1 MKRVLLTDH
10 PWNDVEIERGILE
23 SAGIEFVEAEPR
35 SGIDRCRELAQ
46 DVAAIMTC
54 WAPVP
59 RELIEAPKAL
69 EIIARMGVG
78 VDNIDLQAAAE
89 TGAVVT
95 NVPDYCI
102 EEVSDHVVAL
112 VHAWARGITFY
123 DNDVRQGRWRP
134 GAAQLHRVRD
144 LTIGVVGLGRI
155 GRRTAEKFAALGCA
169 IVATGRSGR
178 QASANS
184 AIESVDL
191 PTLLERADVVTLH
204 IPLTG
209 ETRHMVNGA
218 FLSQMKAGSLL
229 VNTARGA
236 LVDTAA
242 LVESLSSHL
251 GGAALDVW
259 EDEPVIPDELRAF
272 PNVLLTP
279 HVSFSSARSLADLR
293 RRATEE
299 VVRVL
304 TGQPAVHPLSPL

>member
-10 PWNDVEIERGILE
+10 PWEDVEIERGILE
-23 SAGIEFVEAEPR
+23 AAGMELVAAER
-35 SGIDRCRELAQ
+35 GAAAERRRELAA

-59 RELIEAPKAL
+59 RGLIEAPAAL
-69 EIIARMGVG
+69 EIVARMGVG

-89 TGAVVT
+89 TGALVT
-95 NVPDYCI
+95 NVPDYCF

-112 VHAWARGITFY
+112 VHAWARAIVFY
-123 DNDVRQGRWRP
+123 DTDVREGRWRP
-134 GAAQLHRVRD
+134 GAAQLRRVRD

-169 IVATGRSGR
+169 IVTTGTVREPSL
-178 QASANS
+178 SP
-184 AIESVDL
+184 AIQPVDL

-204 IPLTG
+204 LPLTDD
-209 ETRHMVNGA
+209 TRHMVNSR
-218 FLSQMKAGSLL
+218 FLDQMKAGSLL

-236 LVDTAA
+236 LVDTTA
-242 LVESLSSHL
+242 LVKALSFHL

-259 EDEPVIPDELRAF
+259 ENEPAIPDELRAL

-279 HVSFSSARSLADLR
+279 HVAFSSTKSLTELR
-293 RRATEE
+293 ERATEE

-304 TGQPAVHPLSPL
+304 TGQAPLHPVSRP